1 MGTYQMKDMSISLF
15 PNDKGD
21 NLKRPDMKGDALI
34 DGTEYK
40 VSAWWR
46 DTKTGQKMLSCKVE
60 LPRDKQDTAPAPSK
74 QGASLPPD
82 MDDSVPFNMEA

>member
-21 NLKRPDMKGDALI
+21 NPKRPDMKGDALI

-40 VSAWWR
+40 VSGWWR
-46 DTKTGQKMLSCKVE
+46 DTKTGSKMLSCKVE
-60 LPRDKQDTAPAPSK
+60 LPRDKYENKPED
-74 QGASLPPD
+74 GLPPPKNAPLI
-82 MDDSVPFNMEA
+82 DDDIPF

>member
-21 NLKRPDMKGDALI
+21 NPKRPDMRGDALI

-60 LPRDKQDTAPAPSK
+60 LPRDKQASEPQAPSK
-74 QGASLPPD
+74 PGASLPD
-82 MDDSVPFNMEA
+82 NLLDEVPF